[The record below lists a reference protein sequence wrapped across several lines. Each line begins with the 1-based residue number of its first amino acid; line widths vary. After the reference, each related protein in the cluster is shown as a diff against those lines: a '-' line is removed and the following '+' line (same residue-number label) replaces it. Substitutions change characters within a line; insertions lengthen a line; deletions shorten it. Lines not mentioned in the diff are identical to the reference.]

1 MQSLQLSGSQI
12 ELKECAA
19 AHRLK
24 ECELKRKRVAANTT
38 NTKEANACDLEELGS
53 PQPFWL
59 KARWQETV
67 SG

>member
-12 ELKECAA
+12 ELKEFAA

-24 ECELKRKRVAANTT
+24 GCELKRKRVAA

-53 PQPFWL
+53 PRKPTRAW
-59 KARWQETV
+59 R
-67 SG
+67 S